1 MTSITGKPKKAFT
14 LFTLFLLSTIFP
26 QVVAN
31 QEPLR
36 TFTDN
41 KGRTMEARIVR
52 FQDGGVVIQ
61 RSDGKVFSLSPDV
74 LSPDDQAY
82 IAERRSQINPK
93 TNRPWVANDFKIIL
107 TKEKQWT
114 CELKPGAYKHLVKF
128 TLDKIDLDKDD
139 LPDGNKI
146 SHQTSRGNK
155 YYDIRFGTW
164 EVDDSGNVTSTL
176 GDWKYDKRSK
186 NLIPKRPCCS
196 CGKCRG
202 VLMPHLKQL
211 EFEKR

>member
-1 MTSITGKPKKAFT
+1 
-14 LFTLFLLSTIFP
+14 
-26 QVVAN
+26 
-31 QEPLR
+31 
-36 TFTDN
+36 
-41 KGRTMEARIVR
+41 MEARIVR

-74 LSPDDQAY
+74 LSPADQAY
-82 IAERRSQINPK
+82 IAKRRSKINPK
-93 TNRPWVANDFKIIL
+93 TNRPWVANDFTIIL

-114 CELKPGAYKHLVKF
+114 CELKPGATKHLIKF

-146 SHQTSRGNK
+146 SHQVSIGYKRGR
-155 YYDIRFGTW
+155 ITFGTW

-196 CGKCRG
+196 CRKCRG
-202 VLMPHLKQL
+202 VLMPHLRQI
-211 EFEKR
+211 EYEKR